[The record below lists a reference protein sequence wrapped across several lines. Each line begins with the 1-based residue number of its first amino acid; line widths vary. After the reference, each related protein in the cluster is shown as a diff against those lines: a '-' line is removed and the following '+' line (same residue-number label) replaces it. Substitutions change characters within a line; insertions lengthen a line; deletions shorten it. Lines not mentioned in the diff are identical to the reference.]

1 MDEEGYPLP
10 RLGAQLIP
18 RLEEDPLVYKIYNN
32 HNCNTHNNFYS
43 YANYNTHNYI
53 ISCDNHN
60 NSPFS
65 GCVSSV
71 DEESGEAT
79 GREVVVLR
87 TKAPRNDINDPSPE
101 HNMPLLHY
109 THALLHSHFLQQQ
122 SLSQK
127 TLNLERNPLTKKY
140 ECFTSYPN
148 DTSSS
153 HRISNF
159 NVHGLSPS
167 EGREIKT
174 RFRVPTS
181 FPEDKQPCHRTNEV
195 VISIRREFCRGPLV
209 YDDSELGWE
218 VVGGERCQW
227 PHLQSIFGDYAKLL
241 PFFMVRIL
249 RLVLLFLKII
259 TPWLGLQLI
268 YFQLFYI
275 HMDIHLKGKK
285 RGLEPVFVGSA
296 SQGPMIY
303 SIRHFSCP
311 YCKQDRE
318 MRYSLRYMERLRQ
331 ERQNWDVR

>member
-10 RLGAQLIP
+10 RMGAQLIP
-18 RLEEDPLVYKIYNN
+18 RLEEDPLIYKIYNHN
-32 HNCNTHNNFYS
+32 THNCNNHSNNLFS
-43 YANYNTHNYI
+43 YRNYNTHNYI
-53 ISCDNHN
+53 ISCDNA
-60 NSPFS
+60 PF
-65 GCVSSV
+65 GRCVSSV

-87 TKAPRNDINDPSPE
+87 TAPRNDNNDPSPE
-101 HNMPLLHY
+101 LPLLHY
-109 THALLHSHFLQQQ
+109 THALLHSHFLQQ

-140 ECFTSYPN
+140 ECFTSHPN
-148 DTSSS
+148 DTTAPS

-159 NVHGLSPS
+159 NVHDLSQS
-167 EGREIKT
+167 EGREMKT

-181 FPEDKQPCHRTNEV
+181 CPEDKQPYHRTNEV

-218 VVGGERCQW
+218 VEGGERCQW
-227 PHLQSIFGDYAKLL
+227 PHLQSLFGDYAKLL

-249 RLVLLFLKII
+249 RVVLLLLKII
-259 TPWLGLQLI
+259 TPWFGLQLI
-268 YFQLFYI
+268 YFQLFYV
-275 HMDIHLKGKK
+275 HMEIHLKGKK

-318 MRYSLRYMERLRQ
+318 MRYSLRYMERLR
-331 ERQNWDVR
+331 EEKQNWDVR